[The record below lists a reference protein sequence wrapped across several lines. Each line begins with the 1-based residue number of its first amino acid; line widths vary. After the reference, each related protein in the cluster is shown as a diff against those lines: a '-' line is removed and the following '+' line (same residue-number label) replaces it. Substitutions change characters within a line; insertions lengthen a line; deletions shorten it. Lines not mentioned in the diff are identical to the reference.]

1 MNLLLHL
8 CCAPCT
14 LYPESVLRPQG
25 MAVTGF
31 FFNPNIHPYTEYR
44 RRLDAVT
51 AMASN
56 LDLDLV
62 IRDEYGL
69 DEFLRAVAGRE
80 DERCEICYRIRLT
93 KAAEAARTRGAGAY
107 STTLLYSVY
116 QKHELVRRIGTE
128 VGEAAGV
135 PFYYEDFR
143 PGWREGVARSRAMGL
158 YRQSYCGC
166 IYSERDRYLKKKPS
180 RQVE

>member
-14 LYPESVLRPQG
+14 LYPQSVLRPRG
-25 MAVTGF
+25 VVVTGF

-51 AMASN
+51 AVGSD

-62 IRDEYGL
+62 VRDDYGL
-69 DEFLRAVAGRE
+69 DAFLRAVAGRE
-80 DERCEICYRIRLT
+80 DERCQICYRIRLAA
-93 KAAEAARTRGAGAY
+93 AAEAARRCGADAY

-116 QKHELVRRIGTE
+116 QKHELVRCIGEE
-128 VGEAAGV
+128 VGQTAGV

-143 PGWREGVARSRAMGL
+143 PGWRDGVARSRAMGI

-166 IYSERDRYLKKKPS
+166 IYSERDRYLKKTLSSS
-180 RQVE
+180 RA

>member
-14 LYPESVLRPQG
+14 LYPESTLRARG
-25 MAVTGF
+25 IAVTGF

-44 RRLDAVT
+44 RRLEALTTVG
-51 AMASN
+51 AN

-62 IRDEYGL
+62 VRDEYGL

-80 DERCEICYRIRLT
+80 DDRCQICYRMRLT
-93 KAAEAARTRGAGAY
+93 AAAEAARIRRADAY
-107 STTLLYSVY
+107 STSLLYSVY
-116 QKHELVRRIGTE
+116 QKHALVRRIGEE
-128 VGEAAGV
+128 VGEAAGI

-143 PGWREGVARSRAMGL
+143 PGWREGLTRSREMGI

-166 IYSERDRYLKKKPS
+166 IYSERDRYLKKKLS
-180 RQVE
+180 SNAR